1 MDAVTWT
8 TISRLLDE
16 ALDLPPDARPAW
28 LERLPAEYD
37 GVKPRLAS
45 LLTDASSMDKASFL
59 ATLPKFG
66 SVDVAGDS
74 AASRQGAL
82 VGPYRLQRIIAS
94 GGQGSVWLAE
104 RADGLLARPVAIK
117 LPHGLAFRPGLAE
130 RMARERDILAGLAHP
145 HIARLYDAGVTAE
158 GEPFLAL
165 EYVEGVPIDRHAAER
180 QLDTAARVGL
190 FRQVIA
196 AVAFAH
202 GRLVIHRD
210 LKPSNILVTA
220 EGGVRL
226 LDFGIAKLLGDEA
239 IDSTLTREA
248 GRAMT
253 LAYASPEQVGQ
264 QTLGVASDV
273 YSLGVVL
280 FELLTGSRPYA
291 LARESAAAL
300 EDAVLSQE
308 PRKASDVASGPARRA
323 LAGDLDT
330 ILAKALKKDP
340 AARYAT
346 AEAFGDD
353 LVRWLDGRPVV
364 AQPDA
369 RAYRLRKFVVR
380 HRVGVAAAAAS
391 LAAILAGAGVAVW
404 QAQVARAERDLAV
417 QQRAR
422 AQASSGFLQSLLQQA
437 GSKPLT
443 VTELLDRGTAQLN
456 AATGMDPGVLAFL
469 QYEISTHY
477 LRFNH
482 TERQVAL
489 LTRSAASAHQAG
501 DPELIALAQCGAA
514 WALSEQNLEEAEI
527 RVADGELAL
536 TRLRPA
542 PYRARTECVRTRARI
557 LAFRGRSQEA
567 MALLEP
573 AIRTWP
579 LDVEA
584 DWSRRSL
591 MRGMLAD
598 LYLRTGRPGDALGV
612 YEAALVEIR
621 EHGQAGTLNEFTAL
635 NNVAVGLSRTGEH
648 RAANAAYRHVVAEID
663 RGGFAV
669 PPVNFLSGAGLS
681 ALRIG
686 DLPAALALAER
697 EHAAATGAGNRLSA
711 ALADLLAARALLA
724 MGRPADAVARLDAA
738 EAFLGT
744 NRKGFLAMLGQLWL
758 VRAEIRAQLG
768 DHEDAIRQVR
778 TVLTEM
784 GYPADRTQPILDRA
798 LRLLAE
804 FTLAT
809 GDAAEAERAA
819 SAALEISERVARAPR
834 QSGDAGEAVLLRA
847 QARRA
852 LGRAAEATQ
861 DLAYAIEALSNGYGP
876 DHALTRRATSLR
888 DGPTPPAATG
898 RH

>member
-8 TISRLLDE
+8 TVSRLLDE

-45 LLTDASSMDKASFL
+45 LLTDAASMDKASFL

-66 SVDVAGDS
+66 PVDVAGDS

-514 WALSEQNLEEAEI
+514 WALSEPGRRAGAAG
-527 RVADGELAL
+527 RRGA
-536 TRLRPA
+536 
-542 PYRARTECVRTRARI
+542 RARTPSARALSGPHRVRADPGPHSRASGQEPGGDGAARTRHPHLAAR
-557 LAFRGRSQEA
+557 RGSR
-567 MALLEP
+567 LEP
-573 AIRTWP
+573 ARSDARHAGGSLPANRTP
-579 LDVEA
+579 G
-584 DWSRRSL
+584 RRA
-591 MRGMLAD
+591 R
-598 LYLRTGRPGDALGV
+598 RV
-612 YEAALVEIR
+612 
-621 EHGQAGTLNEFTAL
+621 
-635 NNVAVGLSRTGEH
+635 
-648 RAANAAYRHVVAEID
+648 
-663 RGGFAV
+663 RGGT
-669 PPVNFLSGAGLS
+669 
-681 ALRIG
+681 
-686 DLPAALALAER
+686 
-697 EHAAATGAGNRLSA
+697 H
-711 ALADLLAARALLA
+711 
-724 MGRPADAVARLDAA
+724 
-738 EAFLGT
+738 
-744 NRKGFLAMLGQLWL
+744 
-758 VRAEIRAQLG
+758 
-768 DHEDAIRQVR
+768 
-778 TVLTEM
+778 
-784 GYPADRTQPILDRA
+784 
-798 LRLLAE
+798 
-804 FTLAT
+804 
-809 GDAAEAERAA
+809 
-819 SAALEISERVARAPR
+819 RVARAWPDGHVER
-834 QSGDAGEAVLLRA
+834 VHRHQQRG
-847 QARRA
+847 RRPVENRGA
-852 LGRAAEATQ
+852 PCR
-861 DLAYAIEALSNGYGP
+861 P
-876 DHALTRRATSLR
+876 
-888 DGPTPPAATG
+888 
-898 RH
+898 